1 MQAQSTHNASFYF
14 ACWSSFFFHLFTII
28 RIHPNN
34 FGQCSV
40 MQTIFIICLICV
52 LTEFTKRTLQL
63 RHAQKKY
70 THGKRERERERD
82 RILLTA
88 IRNYAFIQYYP
99 STQNPPNEWIKWTQW
114 IEPAHKIPTRLSH
127 HHHYSNIAVAQHMQH
142 HFSF

>member
-1 MQAQSTHNASFYF
+1 MQAQSTHNAGFYF
-14 ACWSSFFFHLFTII
+14 AWWPSFFFHLFTII
-28 RIHPNN
+28 RIHSNN

-63 RHAQKKY
+63 RHTKKIH
-70 THGKRERERERD
+70 TREERERD

-99 STQNPPNEWIKWTQW
+99 STQNPPNE
-114 IEPAHKIPTRLSH
+114 
-127 HHHYSNIAVAQHMQH
+127 
-142 HFSF
+142 

>member
-1 MQAQSTHNASFYF
+1 MQAQSTHNAGFYF
-14 ACWSSFFFHLFTII
+14 AYWPSFFSISLPPFEYIQITLVSALW
-28 RIHPNN
+28 
-34 FGQCSV
+34 CK
-40 MQTIFIICLICV
+40 TIFIICLICV
-52 LTEFTKRTLQL
+52 QTEFTKRTLQL
-63 RHAQKKY
+63 RHTKKKY
-70 THGKRERERERD
+70 THGKRERD

-99 STQNPPNEWIKWTQW
+99 STQNPPNEWIKRTQW